1 MKAVK
6 KLNEREIELGLEGK
20 TSWHNQYSDSAYVF
34 VGEVIDSSATPLIL
48 SLHAPPPLGGLDYD
62 LTEGDVLS
70 VFSQ

>member
-48 SLHAPPPLGGLDYD
+48 SLHAPPH
-62 LTEGDVLS
+62 
-70 VFSQ
+70 